1 MKRLFKII
9 IEIIIIYIIYL
20 CGNLLNTVIKHIIN
34 MPGSLIGMI
43 ILLSLLFTGLLKL
56 EMVEATGNFLLK
68 YMGFFFIPLTV
79 GIIETYVV
87 IKNDFIIV
95 LLILFISCII
105 VMFVTC
111 KTTDYSMSIMKGKVT
126 ND

>member
-9 IEIIIIYIIYL
+9 IEIIIIYIIYI
-20 CGNLLNTVIKHIIN
+20 CGNLLNTVIKPIIN

-111 KTTDYSMSIMKGKVT
+111 KTTDYLMSIMKGKVT